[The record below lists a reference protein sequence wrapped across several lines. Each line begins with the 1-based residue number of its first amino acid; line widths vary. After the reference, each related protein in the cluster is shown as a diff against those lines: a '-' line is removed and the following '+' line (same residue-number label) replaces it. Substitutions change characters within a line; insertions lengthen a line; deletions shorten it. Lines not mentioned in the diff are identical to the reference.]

1 MMQGWR
7 KWMAAALLSAFCWPV
22 SAALASGSADLNVA
36 FIGDLSG
43 SDAYKAQDALDGF
56 RLGIKHLGGR
66 LATVEFDLAWFDDRH
81 NPEVARSLMEKLQRD
96 LRPQF
101 TLVAADPKIEATL
114 APMADEGHSF
124 QLMLNPPPLSMAG
137 KDCHSYVFSLAGL
150 AETQHEAAGLYMT
163 GQGFHRVL
171 VAMPASAAAQNAL
184 DAFRRGY
191 KGEVLTQ
198 VSHRGEMSFAAEIK
212 DIAAKKPDAVYLLET
227 GGKAVNFIREYDDK
241 GLKDEMPLFGPLTSL
256 DQSVLA
262 GAAPS
267 SLNLFSVGPWS
278 EDLDSPSNRRLMS
291 DFEGEYGRPASSYA
305 AVGYDAAMLL
315 DAALRGADRKFNNDE
330 MIRTMLRRADFA
342 STRPGFRFDTNQMPV
357 QTYLL
362 RSAQKDARGHMT
374 NEQRGVLQKDMR
386 DGHAGECPMRW
397 VVDTPAQPAKP

>member
-1 MMQGWR
+1 
-7 KWMAAALLSAFCWPV
+7 
-22 SAALASGSADLNVA
+22 
-36 FIGDLSG
+36 
-43 SDAYKAQDALDGF
+43 
-56 RLGIKHLGGR
+56 
-66 LATVEFDLAWFDDRH
+66 
-81 NPEVARSLMEKLQRD
+81 
-96 LRPQF
+96 
-101 TLVAADPKIEATL
+101 
-114 APMADEGHSF
+114 
-124 QLMLNPPPLSMAG
+124 
-137 KDCHSYVFSLAGL
+137 
-150 AETQHEAAGLYMT
+150 
-163 GQGFHRVL
+163 
-171 VAMPASAAAQNAL
+171 MPASAAAQNAL